1 MGGCSDVLNSDYSYV
16 FGFPLPLIGLVAY
29 GLVALL
35 SMQRTR
41 KNLIKEVGENGAQL
55 ILLGTTSSMATASA
69 YFLYLLSTKLAGTP
83 CSYCLLSAILSF
95 SLFFITLQDFG
106 LENIQKVV
114 GLQLAT
120 AGAVVVALSSSY
132 MMVSPQVSHSSEVSL
147 EPFETEITNQSSP
160 LAVSLA
166 KYLHSIGARMYGAF
180 WCSHCIEQK
189 QMFGQEAAKI
199 LDYVECFPEGVG
211 KGRKMAALCT
221 AAGVEGFPTWIIK
234 DQVLSGEQELSALA
248 EASGFVL
255 EDSRPS

>member
-1 MGGCSDVLNSDYSYV
+1 M
-16 FGFPLPLIGLVAY
+16 VAY

-35 SMQRTR
+35 SVQQTR
-41 KNLIKEVGENGAQL
+41 KNLVTEVGETGAQL

-69 YFLYLLSTKLAGTP
+69 YFLYLLSTKFAGTS
-83 CSYCLLSAILSF
+83 CSYCILSAILSF

-106 LENIQKVV
+106 LEKVRKVV

-120 AGAVVVALSSSY
+120 AGVVVAALSSSY
-132 MMVSPQVSHSSEVSL
+132 MMVSPQVSRSSEVSL

-160 LAVSLA
+160 LAISLA
-166 KYLHSIGARMYGAF
+166 KHLHSIGARMYGAF

-199 LDYVECFPEGVG
+199 LDYVECFPEGAG
-211 KGRKMAALCT
+211 KGRKIAALCA
-221 AAGVEGFPTWIIK
+221 AAGVEGFPTWTIK
-234 DQVLSGEQELSALA
+234 DKVLSGEQELSALA